1 MNRTHAFACSLLMVT
16 LTLAPARV
24 LAQAQAPAQE
34 TKPFEPSVGQ
44 AGKDVIWVPTPQEL
58 VDKMME
64 LAKVTSSD
72 VVVDLGSGDGRTVI
86 TAAKLGAN
94 ARGIEYDP
102 NMVDLSKRNAAA
114 AGVSQ
119 RAQFAKADLFETDFS
134 NATVV
139 TMFLLPSIN
148 MRLRPKLL
156 EMRPGTRIVSNSFTM
171 EDWQP
176 DRSETIPNCSQ
187 WCTAHLWI
195 VPAKVAGTW
204 RLPQGELQLTQEFQ
218 QVTGTLNAGGGAQPI
233 VNGKLQGELI
243 TFVAGGTEY
252 SGRVTGDAMQGTAK
266 MDGKAM
272 PWTAARAR

>member
-1 MNRTHAFACSLLMVT
+1 MNRRDAFACSLLMVT
-16 LTLAPARV
+16 LTLAPGRV

-86 TAAKLGAN
+86 TAAKLGAT

-102 NMVDLSKRNAAA
+102 NMVELSKRNAAA

-119 RAQFAKADLFETDFS
+119 RAQFAKADLFESDFS

-218 QVTGTLNAGGGAQPI
+218 QVTGTLNAGGAAQPL

-252 SGRVTGDAMQGTAK
+252 SGRVTGDTMQGTAK
-266 MDGKAM
+266 MNGKAV
-272 PWTAARAR
+272 PWTATRAR

>member
-1 MNRTHAFACSLLMVT
+1 MTRRHALARSLLM
-16 LTLAPARV
+16 LMLSLASAPAF
-24 LAQAQAPAQE
+24 AQAQA

-64 LAKVTSSD
+64 LAT
-72 VVVDLGSGDGRTVI
+72 
-86 TAAKLGAN
+86 
-94 ARGIEYDP
+94 
-102 NMVDLSKRNAAA
+102 RNAAA

-119 RAQFAKADLFETDFS
+119 RAQFVKADLFETDFS

-148 MRLRPKLL
+148 MRLRPNLL

-204 RLPQGELQLTQEFQ
+204 RLPQGDLQLSQEFQ
-218 QVTGTLNAGGGAQPI
+218 QVTGSLRTGSTTQPI

-243 TFVAGGTEY
+243 TFLAGGVEY
-252 SGRVTGDAMQGTAK
+252 SGRVTGDTIQGTART
-266 MDGKAM
+266 DGKAAT
-272 PWTAARAR
+272 WNATRVR

>member
-1 MNRTHAFACSLLMVT
+1 MTRRHALACSLLM
-16 LTLAPARV
+16 LMLSLAPAPAF
-24 LAQAQAPAQE
+24 AQAQA
-34 TKPFEPSVGQ
+34 TKPFEPTVGQ

-72 VVVDLGSGDGRTVI
+72 ILVDLGSVDVRTEI
-86 TAAKLGAN
+86 TAEKLGAN

-102 NMVDLSKRNAAA
+102 DMVELSTRNAAA

-204 RLPQGELQLTQEFQ
+204 RLPQGNLQLSQEFQ
-218 QVTGTLNAGGGAQPI
+218 QVTGTLSAGGASQPI

-252 SGRVTGDAMQGTAK
+252 SGRVTGDTIQGTTK
-266 MDGKAM
+266 TDGKAAT
-272 PWTAARAR
+272 WTAARVR

>member
-1 MNRTHAFACSLLMVT
+1 MNRTHALACSLL
-16 LTLAPARV
+16 LSLSLAPAPA
-24 LAQAQAPAQE
+24 LAQVPE
-34 TKPFEPSVGQ
+34 TKPFQPTVGQ

-72 VVVDLGSGDGRTVI
+72 VLVDLGSGDGRTVI

-94 ARGIEYDP
+94 ARGIEFDP
-102 NMVDLSKRNAAA
+102 NMVELSKRNAAA

-119 RAQFAKADLFETDFS
+119 HAQFAQADIFETDFS

-139 TMFLLPSIN
+139 TMFLLPSLN
-148 MRLRPKLL
+148 MRLRPTLL
-156 EMRPGTRIVSNSFTM
+156 DMRPGTRIVSNSFTM

-176 DRSETIPNCSQ
+176 DVSETIPNCSQ

-204 RLPQGELQLTQEFQ
+204 RLPQGDLQLAQQFQ
-218 QVTGTLNAGGGAQPI
+218 QVTGTLRTGGAAQPI
-233 VNGKLQGELI
+233 VNGRLQGELI

-252 SGRVTGDAMQGTAK
+252 SGRVTGDTIEGTAK
-266 MDGKAM
+266 TDAGSVPWKAS
-272 PWTAARAR
+272 RVR

>member
-1 MNRTHAFACSLLMVT
+1 MTRRHVLGCSLLM
-16 LTLAPARV
+16 LMLSLAPAPA
-24 LAQAQAPAQE
+24 LAQAQA

-72 VVVDLGSGDGRTVI
+72 IVVDLGSGDGRTVI

-102 NMVDLSKRNAAA
+102 NMVELSTRNAAA

-204 RLPQGELQLTQEFQ
+204 RLPQGGLQLAQEFQ
-218 QVTGTLNAGGGAQPI
+218 QVTGTLSSGGASQPI

-252 SGRVTGDAMQGTAK
+252 SGRVTGDTIQGTATT
-266 MDGKAM
+266 GSQRTQ
-272 PWTAARAR
+272 WTATRVR

>member
-1 MNRTHAFACSLLMVT
+1 MNRTHTFACSLLM
-16 LTLAPARV
+16 LTVSLAPARP
-24 LAQAQAPAQE
+24 LAQAQTQTQG
-34 TKPFEPSVGQ
+34 TKPFEPTVGQ

-64 LAKVTSSD
+64 LAKVTPTD
-72 VVVDLGSGDGRTVI
+72 ILVDLGSGDGRTVI
-86 TAAKLGAN
+86 TAAKLGAT

-102 NMVDLSKRNAAA
+102 NMVELSKKNAAA

-119 RAQFAKADLFETDFS
+119 RAQFAKADIFETDFS
-134 NATVV
+134 DATVV
-139 TMFLLPSIN
+139 TMFLLPSLN

-156 EMRPGTRIVSNSFTM
+156 DMRPGTRIVSNSFTM

-176 DRSETIPNCSQ
+176 DRSETVPNCSQ

-218 QVTGTLNAGGGAQPI
+218 HVTGTLQTGGAAQPI

-243 TFVAGGTEY
+243 TFVVGGTEY
-252 SGRVTGDAMQGTAK
+252 SGRVTGDTMELKG
-266 MDGKAM
+266 GGGG
-272 PWTAARAR
+272 PLRATRTR

>member
-1 MNRTHAFACSLLMVT
+1 MNRTHVFACSLLLLM
-16 LTLAPARV
+16 LSLSPARA
-24 LAQAQAPAQE
+24 LAQPPAQTQE
-34 TKPFEPSVGQ
+34 TKPFEPTVGQ

-64 LAKVTSSD
+64 LGKVTSAD
-72 VVVDLGSGDGRTVI
+72 VLVDLGSGDGRTVI

-102 NMVDLSKRNAAA
+102 NMVELSKKSAAA

-119 RAQFAKADLFETDFS
+119 RAQFAKADIFETDFS
-134 NATVV
+134 DATVV
-139 TMFLLPSIN
+139 TMFLLPSLN

-156 EMRPGTRIVSNSFTM
+156 DMRPGTRIVSNSFTM

-176 DRSETIPNCSQ
+176 DRSETIANCSQ

-218 QVTGTLNAGGGAQPI
+218 QVSGTLQTGGAAQPI

-252 SGRVTGDAMQGTAK
+252 SGRVTGDTMELKGNTGAPL
-266 MDGKAM
+266 KA
-272 PWTAARAR
+272 TRTR

>member
-1 MNRTHAFACSLLMVT
+1 MTRRHVLGCSLLM
-16 LTLAPARV
+16 LMLSLAPAPA
-24 LAQAQAPAQE
+24 LAQAQA

-72 VVVDLGSGDGRTVI
+72 IVVDLGSGDGRTVI

-102 NMVDLSKRNAAA
+102 NMVELSTRNAAA

-204 RLPQGELQLTQEFQ
+204 RLPQGDLQLAQEFQ
-218 QVTGTLNAGGGAQPI
+218 QVTGTLSSGGASQPI

-252 SGRVTGDAMQGTAK
+252 SGRVTGDTIQGTATT
-266 MDGKAM
+266 GSQRTQ
-272 PWTAARAR
+272 WTATRVR

>member
-1 MNRTHAFACSLLMVT
+1 MATP
-16 LTLAPARV
+16 LAPARAF
-24 LAQAQAPAQE
+24 AQAQAPAQE
-34 TKPFEPSVGQ
+34 TKPFQPTVGQ

-58 VDKMME
+58 VDKMMD

-72 VVVDLGSGDGRTVI
+72 VLVDLGSGDGRTVI
-86 TAAKLGAN
+86 AAAKRGAN

-102 NMVDLSKRNAAA
+102 NMVELSKQNASA

-119 RAQFAKADLFETDFS
+119 QAQFAKADIFESDFS

-156 EMRPGTRIVSNSFTM
+156 DMRPGTRIVSNSFTM

-176 DRSETIPNCSQ
+176 DVTETIPNCSQ

-195 VPAKVAGTW
+195 VPAKVAGAW
-204 RLPQGELQLTQEFQ
+204 RLPQGELQLSQQFQ
-218 QVTGTLNAGGGAQPI
+218 QVTGTINAGAGSQPI
-233 VNGKLQGELI
+233 VNGKLQGDVI
-243 TFVAGGTEY
+243 TFLAGGTEY
-252 SGRVTGDAMQGTAK
+252 SGRVQGDAMELTSNAGAK
-266 MDGKAM
+266 LQA
-272 PWTAARAR
+272 TRAR

>member
-1 MNRTHAFACSLLMVT
+1 LLLM
-16 LTLAPARV
+16 LLLSLAPAPAV
-24 LAQAQAPAQE
+24 AQAQAPAQAPAQG
-34 TKPFEPSVGQ
+34 TKPSEPTVGQ

-64 LAKVTSSD
+64 LGHVTASD

-86 TAAKLGAN
+86 TAAKLGAR

-102 NMVDLSKRNAAA
+102 NMVELSQKNAAA

-119 RAQFAKADLFETDFS
+119 RAQFAKADIFESDFS
-134 NATVV
+134 DATVV
-139 TMFLLPSIN
+139 TMFLLPSLN

-156 EMRPGTRIVSNSFTM
+156 DMRPGTRIVSNSFTM

-176 DRSETIPNCSQ
+176 DRTETVQNCSQ

-218 QVTGTLNAGGGAQPI
+218 NVTGTLRPGGAAQPV

-252 SGRVTGDAMQGTAK
+252 SGRVTGDTMEL
-266 MDGKAM
+266 KANTGA
-272 PWTAARAR
+272 PLKATRAR

>member
-1 MNRTHAFACSLLMVT
+1 MKRTSALTCLLLFVTVPFAFAQAPT
-16 LTLAPARV
+16 QAPAPP
-24 LAQAQAPAQE
+24 PAQE
-34 TKPFEPSVGQ
+34 TKPFQPTVGQ

-58 VDKMME
+58 VDKMLDM
-64 LAKVTSSD
+64 AKVTPSD

-86 TAAKLGAN
+86 TAAKRGAT
-94 ARGIEYDP
+94 ARGIEFDP
-102 NMVDLSKRNAAA
+102 NMVELSTRNAAA

-119 RAQFAKADLFETDFS
+119 RAQFSKADLFETDFS

-156 EMRPGTRIVSNSFTM
+156 DMRPGTRIVSNSFTM

-195 VPAKVAGTW
+195 VPAKAAGTW
-204 RLPQGELQLTQEFQ
+204 RLPQGELQLSQQFQ
-218 QVTGTLNAGGGAQPI
+218 QVTGTLNAGSGSQPV
-233 VNGKLQGELI
+233 VNGKLQGDVL
-243 TFVAGGTEY
+243 TFLAGGAEY
-252 SGRVTGDAMQGTAK
+252 SGRVQGDSLELAANTGAK
-266 MDGKAM
+266 LKA
-272 PWTAARAR
+272 TRAR

>member
-1 MNRTHAFACSLLMVT
+1 MTRTHAFACSLLMMT
-16 LTLAPARV
+16 LSLAPARA
-24 LAQAQAPAQE
+24 LAQAQE
-34 TKPFEPSVGQ
+34 TKPFQPTVGQ

-58 VDKMME
+58 VDKMMD

-72 VVVDLGSGDGRTVI
+72 IVVDLGSGDGRTVI
-86 TAAKLGAN
+86 AAAKRGAN

-102 NMVDLSKRNAAA
+102 NMVELSRQNAAA
-114 AGVSQ
+114 AGVTQ
-119 RAQFAKADLFETDFS
+119 RAQFAKADIFETDFS

-139 TMFLLPSIN
+139 TMFLLPSLN

-156 EMRPGTRIVSNSFTM
+156 DMRPGTRIVSNSFTM

-176 DRSETIPNCSQ
+176 DVSETIPDCSQ

-195 VPAKVAGTW
+195 VPAKVTGTW
-204 RLPQGELQLTQEFQ
+204 RLPQGQLLLTQEFQ
-218 QVTGTLNAGGGAQPI
+218 QVTGSLSAGGASQPI

-252 SGRVTGDAMQGTAK
+252 SGRVQGDAMELKTNTGASL
-266 MDGKAM
+266 KA
-272 PWTAARAR
+272 TRAR

>member
-1 MNRTHAFACSLLMVT
+1 MNRTHVLACSLLMT
-16 LTLAPARV
+16 MLALAPAPA
-24 LAQAQAPAQE
+24 LAQAQE
-34 TKPFEPSVGQ
+34 TKPFQPTVGQ

-58 VDKMME
+58 VEKMMD

-72 VVVDLGSGDGRTVI
+72 IVVDLGSGDGRTVI
-86 TAAKLGAN
+86 AAAKRGAN

-102 NMVDLSKRNAAA
+102 NMVELSRQNAAA

-119 RAQFAKADLFETDFS
+119 RAQFSKADIFESDFS

-139 TMFLLPSIN
+139 TMFLLPSLN

-156 EMRPGTRIVSNSFTM
+156 DMRPGTRIVSNSFTM

-176 DRSETIPNCSQ
+176 DITETVPNCSQ

-204 RLPQGELQLTQEFQ
+204 RLPQGELQLAQQFQ
-218 QVTGTLNAGGGAQPI
+218 QVTGTLNATSGSQPI
-233 VNGKLQGELI
+233 VNGKLQGDVI
-243 TFVAGGTEY
+243 TFLAGGTEY
-252 SGRVTGDAMQGTAK
+252 SGRVQGDSLELTSNAGAK
-266 MDGKAM
+266 LKA
-272 PWTAARAR
+272 TRAR

>member
-1 MNRTHAFACSLLMVT
+1 MKRTYALACSLLMMT
-16 LTLAPARV
+16 LLLAPARA
-24 LAQAQAPAQE
+24 LAQAPAQE
-34 TKPFEPSVGQ
+34 TKPFQPSVGQ

-58 VDKMME
+58 VDKMMD
-64 LAKVTSSD
+64 LAKVTPSD
-72 VVVDLGSGDGRTVI
+72 IVVDLGSGDGRTVI
-86 TAAKLGAN
+86 AAAKRGAN
-94 ARGIEYDP
+94 ARGIEYEP
-102 NMVDLSKRNAAA
+102 NMVELSRQNAAA

-119 RAQFAKADLFETDFS
+119 RAQFSKADLFETDFS

-156 EMRPGTRIVSNSFTM
+156 DMRPGTRIVSNSFTM

-176 DRSETIPNCSQ
+176 DVTETIPNCSQ

-204 RLPQGELQLTQEFQ
+204 RLPQGELQLAQEFQ
-218 QVTGTLNAGGGAQPI
+218 QVTGSMSAGGGAQPI

-252 SGRVTGDAMQGTAK
+252 SGRVQGDTMEISANTGARL
-266 MDGKAM
+266 KA
-272 PWTAARAR
+272 TRSR

>member
-1 MNRTHAFACSLLMVT
+1 MRRHVLACSLLM
-16 LTLAPARV
+16 LMWSLAPAPAF
-24 LAQAQAPAQE
+24 AQAQA

-64 LAKVTSSD
+64 LAKVTASD
-72 VVVDLGSGDGRTVI
+72 IVVDLGSGDGRTVI

-102 NMVDLSKRNAAA
+102 NMVELSTRNAAA

-204 RLPQGELQLTQEFQ
+204 QLPQGNLQLAQEFQ
-218 QVTGTLNAGGGAQPI
+218 QVTGTLSSGGASQPI

-252 SGRVTGDAMQGTAK
+252 SGRVTGDTIQGTATS
-266 MDGKAM
+266 GAQRTQ
-272 PWTAARAR
+272 WTATRVR

>member
-1 MNRTHAFACSLLMVT
+1 MNRTHAFVGSLLMLSLSLV
-16 LTLAPARV
+16 PARA
-24 LAQAQAPAQE
+24 LGQAAQE
-34 TKPFEPSVGQ
+34 TKPFQPMVGQ

-64 LAKVTSSD
+64 LAKVTASD

-86 TAAKLGAN
+86 TAAKLGAT

-102 NMVDLSKRNAAA
+102 NMVELSKQNAAA

-119 RAQFAKADLFETDFS
+119 RAQFAKADIFETDFA

-139 TMFLLPSIN
+139 TMFLLPSLN

-176 DRSETIPNCSQ
+176 DVSETIPNCSQ

-195 VPAKVAGTW
+195 VPARVAGTW
-204 RLPQGELQLTQEFQ
+204 RLAQGDLQLSQEFQ
-218 QVTGTLNAGGGAQPI
+218 QVTGTLRTGGATQPI

-252 SGRVTGDAMQGTAK
+252 SGRVVGDTMEGTA
-266 MDGKAM
+266 
-272 PWTAARAR
+272 TAGAQRSRWAATRVR

>member
-1 MNRTHAFACSLLMVT
+1 MTRRHVLACSLLM
-16 LTLAPARV
+16 LMLSLAPAPAF
-24 LAQAQAPAQE
+24 AQAQA

-64 LAKVTSSD
+64 LAKVTASD
-72 VVVDLGSGDGRTVI
+72 IVVDLGSGDGRTVI

-102 NMVDLSKRNAAA
+102 NMVELSIRNAAA

-176 DRSETIPNCSQ
+176 DRSETISNCSQ

-204 RLPQGELQLTQEFQ
+204 RLPQGNLQLTQEFQ
-218 QVTGTLNAGGGAQPI
+218 QVTGTLTTGSASQPI

-252 SGRVTGDAMQGTAK
+252 SGRVTGDSIQGTATT
-266 MDGKAM
+266 GSQRTQWSAS
-272 PWTAARAR
+272 RVH

>member
-1 MNRTHAFACSLLMVT
+1 MLLVA
-16 LTLAPARV
+16 LAPAHAR
-24 LAQAQAPAQE
+24 AQAQAQPQPQTQE
-34 TKPFEPSVGQ
+34 TKPFQPSVGQ

-64 LAKVTSSD
+64 LGKVTASD

-86 TAAKLGAN
+86 AVARRGAR
-94 ARGIEYDP
+94 ARGIEHEP
-102 NMVDLSKRNAAA
+102 EMVELSKRNAAA

-119 RAQFAKADLFETDFS
+119 RAEFAKADIFETDFS
-134 NATVV
+134 DATVI
-139 TMFLLPSIN
+139 TMFLLPNLN

-156 EMRPGTRIVSNSFTM
+156 DMRPGTRIVSNSFTM

-176 DRSETIPNCSQ
+176 DTSETIPNCTQ

-204 RLPQGELQLTQEFQ
+204 RLPEGELQLAQEFQ
-218 QVTGTLNAGGGAQPI
+218 QVTGTLRAGAATQPL
-233 VNGKLQGELI
+233 VNGKLQGEMI

-252 SGRVTGDAMQGTAK
+252 SGRVTGDTMEGTASRGGTK
-266 MDGKAM
+266 TPFRA
-272 PWTAARAR
+272 TRAAR